1 MERVDPA
8 EDPDAAREL
17 ITLIERSLPPP
28 LRGGATAIA
37 RAHLRAAD
45 GDPQRAMERVETS
58 VRVRDDGVDGH
69 RFLIERIDAEA
80 AAVLSGVLGVPPG
93 DAGRAIVAACEEAG
107 VPLVAGWDAGAR
119 APVLKLYA
127 NATSAPLETRRTVAA
142 QLARRLGVALPD
154 GPPPHLVGANVG
166 ASRVELKAYVEHL
179 EHVDALAAARAL
191 PPRASALLGR
201 VRSLARTE
209 AAIVTYD
216 LASSAA
222 RARAFV
228 VGIAEPRARALALP
242 RTGVDPVV
250 ASLAAPLGAR
260 PADLERAIAAPRSML
275 TYVGTSL
282 AGKPTLTAYV
292 RPLTGAGTALGCAP
306 PACRVLVA
314 ADVELELVVGPASPA
329 SEAFVVVT
337 GTALSYRARRG
348 APRKVDVHRLMAW
361 AERLVRE
368 GRTDDLAT
376 LEPPPPWRPR

>member
-8 EDPDAAREL
+8 EDADAARAL
-17 ITLIERSLPPP
+17 ITLIERSLPLP

-37 RAHLRAAD
+37 RAHLRAAG
-45 GDPQRAMERVETS
+45 GDPQRAMDRVETS
-58 VRVRDDGVDGH
+58 VRVRVEGIDGH

-80 AAVLSGVLGVPPG
+80 AAVLSAALGVPPG
-93 DAGRAIVAACEEAG
+93 DAGRAIVSVCEDAG
-107 VPLVAGWDAGAR
+107 VPLVAGWDAGAD

-127 NATSAPLETRRTVAA
+127 NATSAPLETRRAVAA
-142 QLARRLGVALPD
+142 QLARRLGVTLPD

-166 ASRVELKAYVEHL
+166 ASRVELKAYVEH
-179 EHVDALAAARAL
+179 VDELGAARAL

-201 VRSLARTE
+201 VRSLASTE

-250 ASLAAPLGAR
+250 ASLVAPLGAH
-260 PADLERAIAAPRSML
+260 PVDLERAIAAPRSML

-282 AGKPTLTAYV
+282 AGEPTLTAYV
-292 RPLTGAGTALGCAP
+292 RPVTGAGAALRRAP
-306 PACRVLVA
+306 PPCRVLVA
-314 ADVELELVVGPASPA
+314 AGAELELLVGPASPA
-329 SEAFVVVT
+329 SKAYVVVA
-337 GTALSYRARRG
+337 GTALSYRSRHG
-348 APRKVDVHRLMAW
+348 TAPNGDVHRLMAW

-368 GRTDDLAT
+368 GRMDELAT
-376 LEPPPPWRPR
+376 LEPPVPWRPR